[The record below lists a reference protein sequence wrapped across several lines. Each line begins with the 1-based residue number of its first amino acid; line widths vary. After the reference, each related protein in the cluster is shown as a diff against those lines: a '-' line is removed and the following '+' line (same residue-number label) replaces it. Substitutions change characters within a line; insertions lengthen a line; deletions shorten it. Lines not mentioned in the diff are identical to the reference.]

1 MMSVTGS
8 RARRLIL
15 TGVVAA
21 GLGAGATG
29 VALAATG
36 GPTATGTI
44 HTTAK
49 NHSSSSSPSGLSKGA
64 PPKGLPMG
72 APPKGLPMG
81 VPPRGLPKGGP
92 PKGAPPAGAAR
103 GAPPGGGKP
112 GSMGKNCARLG
123 TGPNRT
129 GSSGSLRSASS

>member
-129 GSSGSLRSASS
+129 GSSGSLRPASS

>member
-72 APPKGLPMG
+72 APPKGLP
-81 VPPRGLPKGGP
+81 KGGP

-129 GSSGSLRSASS
+129 GSSGSLRPASS